1 MYEAGF
7 RPFDRFQKFGIEMK
21 KIMEPNEMVVT
32 VCILWGLF
40 GGVNCINCVKNFIVI
55 CIGPEMAVK
64 PGFTK

>member
-21 KIMEPNEMVVT
+21 KIMEPNGMAVT

-40 GGVNCINCVKNFIVI
+40 GDVNCINCVTNCIVI

-64 PGFTK
+64 PEFTK